1 MGGDTATIT
10 IPGEDPVAVELVLAI
25 REGDV
30 DTVRRLLPEEPLL
43 AGARLT
49 ARDGGTESSVAV
61 DACAAGR

>member
-25 REGDV
+25 REGD
-30 DTVRRLLPEEPLL
+30 VRRLLPEEPLL